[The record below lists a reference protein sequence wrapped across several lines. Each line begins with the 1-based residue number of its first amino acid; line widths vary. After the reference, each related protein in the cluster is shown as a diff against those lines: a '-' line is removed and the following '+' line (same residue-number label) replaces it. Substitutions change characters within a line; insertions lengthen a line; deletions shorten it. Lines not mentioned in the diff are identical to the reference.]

1 VLSNDPPPVRGRAC
15 LVVGDPGRVIS
26 EHPALLELRTAGWE
40 VHIVTEPLQDE
51 LPPDARVRELHGD
64 GPAERS
70 EVVRCAVEAF
80 HSKHPFELIV
90 FSGRGGSGARSIQAK
105 RAGLAFTDTTLAVY
119 LDTNSQ
125 YDREA
130 TLRWPSCFA
139 DVETDY
145 LERFAFE
152 NADVQWVPDDLLEMF
167 VTRNHWKVRS
177 DAVRSVGSLLLPSR
191 VRGGGEE
198 PTPNPSLKGGEQDLR
213 GSDTSGGSKEV
224 IRAFTPLPSGRG
236 AGGVGSS
243 PPLVTIA
250 IAHYN
255 LGRYLPD
262 TLATLAAQTYPNL
275 EVIVIDDGST
285 DAASVE
291 AFEALRAKHPTFT
304 FLRQANAGIG
314 ATRNRCLER
323 ARGDYFIP
331 VDADNL
337 VRPDMIAKFVT
348 AMQRN
353 SDVSA
358 MTCYFLAFDTEAPD
372 LRPATFLYAHRPAG
386 GPHALAGIRNVY
398 GDANAIFLTA
408 ALRAVGG
415 YETDRGTS
423 CEDWEVFV
431 KLVHAGHRLGI
442 VPDHLFYYRHRPG
455 GFSRST
461 NWFANH
467 QRVLRQF
474 AHTGTLPP
482 AESLA
487 VWSALLGFHQQSEQ
501 LRHALPPRRHRVA
514 DQVHSVLSRPMNWV
528 RRRFKSG

>member
-1 VLSNDPPPVRGRAC
+1 MRRRAC
-15 LVVGDPGRVIS
+15 LVVSDPGRVTHD
-26 EHPALLELRTAGWE
+26 HPAFLELEQAGWD
-40 VHIVTEPLQDE
+40 VCIVLLPTKGE
-51 LPPDARVRELHGD
+51 LPPDARIPELYGE

-70 EVVRCAVEAF
+70 DVVRHAVEALHKKQHF
-80 HSKHPFELIV
+80 SLIL
-90 FSGRGGSGARSIQAK
+90 FSGQGGSGARAVQAK
-105 RAGLAFTDTTLAVY
+105 RAGLTFTDTALAIY
-119 LDTNSQ
+119 LDANSQ
-125 YDREA
+125 HDREA
-130 TLRWPSCFA
+130 HCRWPTCFSE
-139 DVETDY
+139 VETDF

-152 NADVQWVPDDLLEMF
+152 NADLQWLPDEGLEAF
-167 VTRNHWKVRS
+167 VKRNHWTVH
-177 DAVRSVGSLLLPSR
+177 DNAVRSTPPSPDQLGIPSR
-191 VRGGGEE
+191 
-198 PTPNPSLKGGEQDLR
+198 KGD
-213 GSDTSGGSKEV
+213 
-224 IRAFTPLPSGRG
+224 PG
-236 AGGVGSS
+236 AGGE
-243 PPLVTIA
+243 PLVTVA
-250 IAHYN
+250 TAHYN

-262 TLATLAAQTYPNL
+262 TLATLAAQTYPSL

-291 AFEALRAKHPTFT
+291 VFEAMRAKYPAFT

-314 ATRNRCLER
+314 ATRNRCLEL

-353 SDVSA
+353 PEVSA

-372 LRPATFLYAHRPAG
+372 FRPTSFRYGHRPAG

-398 GDANAIFLTA
+398 GDANAIFRTA
-408 ALRAVGG
+408 ALRAIGG

-431 KLVHAGHRLGI
+431 KLVHTGHHLGI
-442 VPDHLFYYRHRPG
+442 VPDHLFYYRFRPG

-474 AHTGTLPP
+474 AHPGNMPP

-487 VWSALLGFHQQSEQ
+487 LWTALLGFHQRNEQ
-501 LRHALPPRRHRVA
+501 LVQAVLPRRHRIA
-514 DQVHSVLSRPMNWV
+514 DRVYSVVIKPLKWI
-528 RRRFKSG
+528 KSFIK